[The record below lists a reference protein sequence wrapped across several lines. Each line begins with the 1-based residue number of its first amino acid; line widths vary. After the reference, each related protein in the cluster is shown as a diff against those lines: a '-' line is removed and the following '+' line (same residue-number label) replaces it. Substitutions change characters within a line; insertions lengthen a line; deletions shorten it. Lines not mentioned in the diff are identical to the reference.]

1 MNTLVEHVNKLIR
14 DNPDKTQQAR
24 KNPSLAGW
32 FVGQVMKDTDGD
44 YPRGCNPSSACPTRH
59 SGSTIISD
67 HRG

>member
-44 YPRGCNPSSACPTRH
+44 YPEDAIRVLLARRGIAGPRS
-59 SGSTIISD
+59 
-67 HRG
+67 